1 MINRLLKLKYVI
13 LFLILAQLVIISIV
27 SIITEE
33 NRNNY
38 LKDKTNLAK
47 IEYETIYWKI
57 KEQST
62 MIFQELINT
71 KDIINIYKNAY
82 SSNEEERKYV
92 REELYQKLLPS
103 YNRLKKLIKIRQV
116 HFHLP
121 NNHSFLRMHRPS
133 VFGDDL
139 SEVRETVNYVN
150 QYKKPIDGFEEGR
163 IYNGFRFVYPLFDE
177 AQNYLGSVEISFS
190 SSSFQNSL
198 SDEIRFSQFI
208 FLKKIV
214 KEKVFENEY
223 KRNYVTAAISP
234 LFLLEANWEKSKYS
248 DFKKKIQKKVSLKI
262 KSKFANN
269 VSLAK
274 PYSLDL
280 EVQNRTIVL
289 SFLPI
294 KNPVSDKLSAYLI
307 VISKSSHLEHIS
319 TQRTILIFVSFAL
332 LLSLFI
338 IIYRRNKH
346 EDDIKEQNKLLLE
359 QSKMAQMGS
368 MLSNIAHQWK
378 QPLARINSKLIEIP
392 LTLSLDKKNEEILDK
407 HLEQIEDFTLYMSNT
422 IDNFRTYSQ
431 TDKIQKNFYVK
442 HAIDKAVKL
451 LDPNSKESKIKLT
464 IDASKQAKVHCYEDE
479 LIQVL
484 MVLLI
489 NAKEALLENEIIDP
503 SLWVLVKEKTSSL
516 EIDIVDNAGGISD
529 ENAQY
534 IFNPYFTTKESSSN
548 DGIGLYMAKMILE
561 GNMQGK
567 LTYNRKDKYSH
578 FKIILKGLINE

>member
-71 KDIINIYKNAY
+71 QEIIGVYKNAY
-82 SSNEEERKYV
+82 SSSEEERKYV

-121 NNHSFLRMHRPS
+121 NNHSFLRMHRPN

-139 SEVRETVNYVN
+139 SDVRETVAYVN
-150 QYKKPIDGFEEGR
+150 RLKKPIDGFEEGR

-359 QSKMAQMGS
+359 QSKMAPMGS